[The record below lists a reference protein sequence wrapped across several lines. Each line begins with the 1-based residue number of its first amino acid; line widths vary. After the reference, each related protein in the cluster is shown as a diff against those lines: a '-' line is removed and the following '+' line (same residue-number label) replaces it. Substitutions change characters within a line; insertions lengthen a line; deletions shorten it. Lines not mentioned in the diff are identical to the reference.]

1 MFESIQKNKLK
12 TALIVAAITAF
23 LAFVVYYIA
32 YATGYGQYALPLA
45 VIVSCA
51 SSFISYYNCD
61 KMVLSISGA
70 RPADTRS
77 DALVRNTM
85 EGLCIAAGLPMP
97 KVYIIEDRAANAFA
111 TGRDPKHAVVC
122 VTTGLLEKMDAYEL
136 EGVLAHELAHI
147 GNRDILLSTV
157 VTVMVG
163 IAVII
168 SDVWS
173 RSMFYY
179 GGRRNSNNDK
189 NSSNGILAIVG
200 LIFMIIAPVAG
211 QLMKM
216 ALSRNREYLADAT
229 AVKFTRN
236 PMGLISALRKLGG
249 ETESVKRATNATAN
263 LYISDPFKAATGR
276 KMANLFSTHPPIEER
291 IKELEKLF

>member
-1 MFESIQKNKLK
+1 MFKSIQKNKFK
-12 TALIVAAITAF
+12 TAIIVALITAF
-23 LAFVVYYIA
+23 LAVIIYYICDVA
-32 YATGYGQYALPLA
+32 GYAQFALPFA
-45 VIVSCA
+45 VIAACGTSLV
-51 SSFISYYNCD
+51 SYYNCD

-70 RPADTRS
+70 RPADAAS

-97 KVYIIEDRAANAFA
+97 KVYIIEDPVANAFA

-122 VTTGLLEKMDAYEL
+122 VTTGLLNKMDSYEL

-147 GNRDILLSTV
+147 GNRDILLSTI

-173 RSMFYY
+173 RSMFWA
-179 GGRRNSNNDK
+179 GRHRRSNENKNSN
-189 NSSNGILAIVG
+189 AIIALIG
-200 LIFMIIAPVAG
+200 LIFMILAPIAG
-211 QLMKM
+211 QLMKL

-236 PMGLISALRKLGG
+236 PQGLISALRKLGG
-249 ETESVKRATNATAN
+249 ESDGVKRATNATAN
-263 LYISDPFKAATGR
+263 LYISNPLKAANGKR
-276 KMANLFSTHPPIEER
+276 GGSLFATHPPIEER
-291 IKELEKLF
+291 IKALENLM